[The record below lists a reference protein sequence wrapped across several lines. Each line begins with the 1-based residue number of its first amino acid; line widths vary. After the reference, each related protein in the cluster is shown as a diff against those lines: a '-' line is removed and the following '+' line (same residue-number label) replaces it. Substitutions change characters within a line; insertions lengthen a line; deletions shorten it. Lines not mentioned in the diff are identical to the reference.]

1 MQTLLK
7 QLKRDFPQFR
17 FAKGDTFSWSS
28 RKKEI
33 HYPAIPPDPAHAPW
47 SLLHELGHALL
58 GHTTYQTDFEL
69 LKLEAAAWARAADLG
84 TKYGHE
90 IDPDHIQ
97 DCLDTY
103 RDWLHQRS
111 ACPSCGITSLQRDQH
126 TYCCYNCNTQW
137 RVSRTRLC
145 RPYRLLQKETAIL

>member
-1 MQTLLK
+1 VNRLLLRL
-7 QLKRDFPQFR
+7 QQDYPEVN
-17 FAKGDTFSWSS
+17 FAVGDIFSWSS
-28 RKKEI
+28 RKQTVS
-33 HYPAIPPDPAHAPW
+33 YPLEPNEHAVW
-47 SLLHELGHALL
+47 SLLHEMGHALL

-69 LKLEAAAWARAADLG
+69 VKLEAAAWDKAAQLG
-84 TKYGHE
+84 KKYGHI
-90 IDPDHIQ
+90 IDVDHIQ

-111 ACPSCGITSLQRDQH
+111 ACPTCNITSLQRDMH

-145 RPYRLLQKETAIL
+145 RPYRLLQKETASL